1 MKTWTERIGIVVA
14 AGVLSM
20 MLNARSG
27 ETQQVSPRAG
37 AVPAGGIIFQT
48 GECWAGWAEY
58 TPARGR
64 YVVGLVGGGTE
75 AGTVGTALGD
85 RESRATGAHS
95 HGSGTLAASY
105 TRPTASYTR
114 PTVRYTRP
122 TAGYWRPTASYT
134 RPTANY
140 TRPSARYTRPT
151 ASYTRPTA
159 NYTRPTVRYTRPTAR
174 YTRPTVNHQ
183 HTHAYEG
190 ARDIR
195 VDAGNDAFGSRFVS
209 QRTYHTTGQSVGPRV
224 SGGGVSLTGGGV
236 LLTGGGVSLTGGGV
250 SLRGGS
256 VSLRGGSVSLR
267 GGGVSLTGGSVSL
280 TGGGVSLTGGGVSL
294 TGGGVSLT
302 GATSSA
308 GRNVAAPYIQLRACR
323 KL

>member
-1 MKTWTERIGIVVA
+1 MKNWTERIGIVVA

-20 MLNARSG
+20 VLNAPPG

-48 GECWAGWAEY
+48 GECWAGWTEY

-85 RESRATGAHS
+85 RESRATGSHS

-114 PTVRYTRP
+114 PTASYTRP
-122 TAGYWRPTASYT
+122 TVSYRRPTASYT
-134 RPTANY
+134 LPT
-140 TRPSARYTRPT
+140 ARYTRPT
-151 ASYTRPTA
+151 A
-159 NYTRPTVRYTRPTAR
+159 RYTRPTAR

-183 HTHAYEG
+183 HTHIFHYHAAGYPNP
-190 ARDIR
+190 RN
-195 VDAGNDAFGSRFVS
+195 VDGGNDHPLPAFTNTVEP
-209 QRTYHTTGQSVGPRV
+209 TTGQSAGPRV
-224 SGGGVSLTGGGV
+224 S
-236 LLTGGGVSLTGGGV
+236 
-250 SLRGGS
+250 
-256 VSLRGGSVSLR
+256 
-267 GGGVSLTGGSVSL
+267 
-280 TGGGVSLTGGGVSL
+280 GGGVSL

-302 GATSSA
+302 GATSGA
-308 GRNVAAPYIQLRACR
+308 GRGVAAPYIQLRACR

>member
-114 PTVRYTRP
+114 PT
-122 TAGYWRPTASYT
+122 ASYT
-134 RPTANY
+134 RPTVSY
-140 TRPSARYTRPT
+140 RRPT
-151 ASYTRPTA
+151 A
-159 NYTRPTVRYTRPTAR
+159 RYTRPTAR

-183 HTHAYEG
+183 HTHNFHYHAAGYPNP
-190 ARDIR
+190 RN
-195 VDAGNDAFGSRFVS
+195 VDDGNDHPLPAF
-209 QRTYHTTGQSVGPRV
+209 TDTIEPTAGQSAGPRV
-224 SGGGVSLTGGGV
+224 S
-236 LLTGGGVSLTGGGV
+236 
-250 SLRGGS
+250 
-256 VSLRGGSVSLR
+256 

-294 TGGGVSLT
+294 TGGRVKLRDGGVSLTGGGVSLT
-302 GATSSA
+302 GATSGA
-308 GRNVAAPYIQLRACR
+308 GRSVAAPYIQLRACR

>member
-64 YVVGLVGGGTE
+64 YVVGLVSGGTD

-95 HGSGTLAASY
+95 HGSGTLSASY

-134 RPTANY
+134 RPTVN
-140 TRPSARYTRPT
+140 YTRPT
-151 ASYTRPTA
+151 AD
-159 NYTRPTVRYTRPTAR
+159 

-195 VDAGNDAFGSRFVS
+195 VDGGNDALGSRFVS
-209 QRTYHTTGQSVGPRV
+209 PRTYHTTGQSAGPRV
-224 SGGGVSLTGGGV
+224 SGGGVSLSGGGV
-236 LLTGGGVSLTGGGV
+236 RLSGGGVSLSGGGV
-250 SLRGGS
+250 TLTGGDVRLS
-256 VSLRGGSVSLR
+256 GGDVRLS
-267 GGGVSLTGGSVSL
+267 GGGVRLS
-280 TGGGVSLTGGGVSL
+280 GGGVTLG
-294 TGGGVSLT
+294 
-302 GATSSA
+302 GATSGA
-308 GRNVAAPYIQLRACR
+308 GRGVAAPYIQLRACR

>member
-1 MKTWTERIGIVVA
+1 MKNWTERVGIVVA

-20 MLNARSG
+20 VLNARSG

-64 YVVGLVGGGTE
+64 YVVGLVSGGTD

-95 HGSGTLAASY
+95 HGSGTLSASY

-140 TRPSARYTRPT
+140 TRP
-151 ASYTRPTA
+151 
-159 NYTRPTVRYTRPTAR
+159 TVRYTRPTAD

-183 HTHAYEG
+183 HTHGYEG
-190 ARDIR
+190 FGTAVS
-195 VDAGNDAFGSRFVS
+195 VDGGNDAAGRRFGSRAD
-209 QRTYHTTGQSVGPRV
+209 YTTSGQSAGPRV
-224 SGGGVSLTGGGV
+224 SGGGVSLSGGGV
-236 LLTGGGVSLTGGGV
+236 RLSGGGVSLSGGGVTLTGGDVRLSGGGVRLTGGGVTLSGGGV
-250 SLRGGS
+250 TLG
-256 VSLRGGSVSLR
+256 
-267 GGGVSLTGGSVSL
+267 
-280 TGGGVSLTGGGVSL
+280 
-294 TGGGVSLT
+294 
-302 GATSSA
+302 GATSGA
-308 GRNVAAPYIQLRACR
+308 GRGVAAPYIQLRACR

>member
-20 MLNARSG
+20 VLNARSG

-134 RPTANY
+134 RPTARY
-140 TRPSARYTRPT
+140 TRPTARYTRPT

-159 NYTRPTVRYTRPTAR
+159 NYTRPTANYTRPTAR

-183 HTHAYEG
+183 HTHGYESFG
-190 ARDIR
+190 TAVS
-195 VDAGNDAFGSRFVS
+195 VDGGNDAAGRRFGSQAHANTS
-209 QRTYHTTGQSVGPRV
+209 GQSAGPRV

-236 LLTGGGVSLTGGGV
+236 SLTGGGVTLRGGGVSLRGGGV

-267 GGGVSLTGGSVSL
+267 GGS
-280 TGGGVSLTGGGVSL
+280 VSLTGGGVSL

-308 GRNVAAPYIQLRACR
+308 GRSVAAPYIQLRACR

>member
-20 MLNARSG
+20 VLNARSG

-64 YVVGLVGGGTE
+64 YVVGLVSGGTD

-122 TAGYWRPTASYT
+122 TAGYWRPTA
-134 RPTANY
+134 
-140 TRPSARYTRPT
+140 
-151 ASYTRPTA
+151 
-159 NYTRPTVRYTRPTAR
+159 NYTRPTVNYTRPSVNYTRPTAH

-195 VDAGNDAFGSRFVS
+195 VDGGNDALGSRFVS
-209 QRTYHTTGQSVGPRV
+209 
-224 SGGGVSLTGGGV
+224 
-236 LLTGGGVSLTGGGV
+236 
-250 SLRGGS
+250 
-256 VSLRGGSVSLR
+256 
-267 GGGVSLTGGSVSL
+267 
-280 TGGGVSLTGGGVSL
+280 
-294 TGGGVSLT
+294 
-302 GATSSA
+302 
-308 GRNVAAPYIQLRACR
+308 
-323 KL
+323 